1 MKIQIEIKEVKTR
14 RDFKKFV
21 RFPNEIYKDYP
32 NYVPPIELDEYNLT
46 NPKKN
51 ASFEESEA
59 VYYLA
64 YKQGK
69 IVGRIAGIISHPY
82 NEKNNSKYARFS
94 RFECIDDQ
102 EVADALIK
110 TVEKWAKDKGMD
122 TVHGPLGF
130 NDLEREGLMTE
141 GFEYMGTFQGSFNP
155 PYYAKLIENNGYSVD
170 CRWVEWRIPV
180 PETVN
185 ERVVRVAKIVET
197 RYGFYEKKFK
207 NKREVI
213 KKYGKAFFHL
223 LDECYKDLYG
233 TIPFNDKLIDQTI
246 GLFNLV
252 LDTDYISLVFNKND
266 ELIGFGLGYPS
277 LAEAMSKSKGRFM
290 PFGWLRMLKAINKP
304 KVLELA
310 LIAVKPEYQKMGV
323 TAIIINNMLS
333 RMIENKIIYADT
345 GSQLET
351 NTAAIASL
359 DMLERKLIRK
369 KVCYIK
375 KLK

>member
-1 MKIQIEIKEVKTR
+1 MIEIKEVKTR
-14 RDFKKFV
+14 KDFKKFV
-21 RFPNEIYKDYP
+21 RFPNEIYKNDP
-32 NYVPPIELDEYNLT
+32 HYVPPIELDEFNLT

-51 ASFEESEA
+51 ASFEESDA
-59 VYYLA
+59 IYFLA
-64 YKQGK
+64 YKDGK
-69 IVGRIAGIISHPY
+69 VVGRIAGIISHPY

-102 EVADALIK
+102 EVADKLIQ
-110 TVEKWAKDKGMD
+110 TIENWAKEKGMD

-141 GFEYMGTFQGSFNP
+141 GFEYMGTFQGSYNA
-155 PYYAKLIENNGYSVD
+155 PYYAKLVENNGYTVD
-170 CRWVEWRIPV
+170 CRWVEWRIPIPPV
-180 PETVN
+180 VN
-185 ERVVRVAKIVET
+185 ERVARVAGIVEK

-207 NKREVI
+207 NKGEVI
-213 KKYGKAFFHL
+213 KNYGKQFFHL

-252 LDTDYISLVFNKND
+252 LDTDYISLVFNKKD

-277 LAEAMSKSKGRFM
+277 LAEAMHKAKGRFM
-290 PFGWLRMLKAINKP
+290 PFGWAHMLKAIAKP

-333 RMIENKIIYADT
+333 RMIKNNIIYADT

-359 DMLERKLIRK
+359 DMLDRELIRK